1 MVSKSIDTTFHVG
14 LEDIKKI
21 LADYLEI
28 PVGELKFNPKMT
40 AVSDPMDRYSRYEFT
55 GIDVTHSKKS

>member
-1 MVSKSIDTTFHVG
+1 MIKSIDTTFHIG

-28 PVGELKFNPKMT
+28 PVGELKFDPKL
-40 AVSDPMDRYSRYEFT
+40 ASVSDYMERYSRYEFT
-55 GIDVTHSKKS
+55 GIDVTHSKKG